1 MKKELLRNGLAA
13 VVLGTAAAIG
23 IHSTESQIVEAAD
36 FQPQITANMAIL
48 TDQLIKE
55 SNELDNL
62 QKVGITFLISSEILG
77 VTLLGY
83 RFSDGAKTRA
93 EKYGWLVGVPT
104 TNLIGATILLSEM
117 WQ

>member
-13 VVLGTAAAIG
+13 IALGAAAAIG
-23 IHSTESQIVEAAD
+23 VRSTESEIVNSAD
-36 FQPQITANMAIL
+36 FQPQIATNIIIP

-55 SNELDNL
+55 SNELDDF

-83 RFSDGAKTRA
+83 RFSDGAKNRA
-93 EKYGWLVGVPT
+93 EKYGWLLGVPS
-104 TNLIGATILLSEM
+104 TNLVGAIILLSEM
-117 WQ
+117 WR